1 MSSLVEVSP
10 CSHSRYAL
18 ELNLVEDNDVI
29 YPYGDERYKSVEL
42 GASKHYEPDQNLA
55 RAAKEFN
62 LTRIARKRR
71 DDGVGI
77 WDGTEILF
85 TVRFSVI
92 LSVTFAQGS

>member
-10 CSHSRYAL
+10 LFTAVYARDSDG
-18 ELNLVEDNDVI
+18 VKDSDIVH
-29 YPYGDERYKSVEL
+29 PYHDERYRPVEL
-42 GASKHYEPDQNLA
+42 GASKHYGIDQNLA

-77 WDGTEILF
+77 WDGSEILF
-85 TVRFSVI
+85 TVSFFVTSFSG
-92 LSVTFAQGS
+92 FAQDS

>member
-1 MSSLVEVSP
+1 VLS
-10 CSHSRYAL
+10 CAY
-18 ELNLVEDNDVI
+18 ELTFIEDNDI
-29 YPYGDERYKSVEL
+29 IHPYNDGRYKSVEL
-42 GASKHYEPDQNLA
+42 GASKHYEIDQNLA

-85 TVRFSVI
+85 TVRCSAIRFVI
-92 LSVTFAQGS
+92 FVQGS

>member
-10 CSHSRYAL
+10 LFTVLYARD
-18 ELNLVEDNDVI
+18 LNGVKDNDVI
-29 YPYGDERYKSVEL
+29 HPYHDERYRPVEL
-42 GASKHYEPDQNLA
+42 GASKHYEVDQNLA

-77 WDGTEILF
+77 WDGNEILF
-85 TVRFSVI
+85 TVSFSI
-92 LSVTFAQGS
+92 TLFGDFTQDS